1 MENDKQNLIT
11 RVITYLVIFL
21 GVLFTLIV
29 MSDDNPKEINPEQIK
44 VAAFN
49 NDQFEFEKDEKGRFI
64 KDKFGL
70 NATDK
75 IDIDINV
82 RLPVKSKK
90 CSV

>member
-1 MENDKQNLIT
+1 M
-11 RVITYLVIFL
+11 
-21 GVLFTLIV
+21 
-29 MSDDNPKEINPEQIK
+29 NPEQIK

-90 CSV
+90 CSVWFK

>member
-1 MENDKQNLIT
+1 MIVNLLSSPSFLTLQNKKDPRRIA
-11 RVITYLVIFL
+11 
-21 GVLFTLIV
+21 
-29 MSDDNPKEINPEQIK
+29 QIDTIRANK
-44 VAAFN
+44 M
-49 NDQFEFEKDEKGRFI
+49 FI

-75 IDIDINV
+75 IDIDIKV

>member
-1 MENDKQNLIT
+1 M
-11 RVITYLVIFL
+11 
-21 GVLFTLIV
+21 
-29 MSDDNPKEINPEQIK
+29 DDIK
-44 VAAFN
+44 N
-49 NDQFEFEKDEKGRFI
+49 
-64 KDKFGL
+64 KFGL